1 MTIPYFIDVY
11 LAQIRDSQQVKV
23 ALTAVL
29 VLMLTDVL
37 IGSIHAASN
46 HQYASYKARE
56 GAMHKGS
63 ELCLILLGVVVD
75 GALTGGLNLGTTTPV
90 LLGTCVALICAE
102 VASILEIIGSINPE
116 LANNA
121 VFRLL
126 KTVQDS
132 ANDKG
137 EH

>member
-132 ANDKG
+132 ANDTG

>member
-29 VLMLTDVL
+29 VLMLIDVL

>member
-1 MTIPYFIDVY
+1 
-11 LAQIRDSQQVKV
+11 
-23 ALTAVL
+23 
-29 VLMLTDVL
+29 
-37 IGSIHAASN
+37 
-46 HQYASYKARE
+46 
-56 GAMHKGS
+56 MHKGS